1 MAKITISGQEDK
13 KQPTTT
19 QYPTTSTGAQG
30 SMTGTNI
37 FGSVIPN
44 KVVVGAGTRTE
55 PGTGDPQKN
64 DPPVT
69 SAAPGTGTSGGT
81 ETRVPNTTVKGGH
94 GSFFGSTQN
103 SEPTQ
108 TAEQKAAT
116 SLAQLRDDYSRALR
130 EQYNYSADRLKEER
144 DAALRENWILQQ
156 QAEAALPEQM
166 AAGGI
171 NGGANATSL
180 AALKAM
186 YQGNRNDIQ
195 SGYMDSLG
203 DLQQQ
208 QSAEQAEA
216 QRSYNERWLEYLLSL
231 AKAKEGI

>member
-13 KQPTTT
+13 KQPTT
-19 QYPTTSTGAQG
+19 QKPASTGAQG

-55 PGTGDPQKN
+55 PGTGDPPKN

-69 SAAPGTGTSGGT
+69 PTAPGTGASGGT
-81 ETRVPNTTVKGGH
+81 ETRVPVKGGY

-103 SEPTQ
+103 SEPTE

-195 SGYMDSLG
+195 NGYMDSLG

-231 AKAKEGI
+231 AKENAGR

>member
-1 MAKITISGQEDK
+1 MAKITISEQEDK

-55 PGTGDPQKN
+55 PATGNPPKN

-69 SAAPGTGTSGGT
+69 PTAPGTKASGGT
-81 ETRVPNTTVKGGH
+81 ETRVPVKGGY

-103 SEPTQ
+103 KEPTQ

-208 QSAEQAEA
+208 QSVEQAEA

-231 AKAKEGI
+231 AKENAGR